1 MFLTAASPSWSSYTN
16 QSQAPD
22 LAFPTIQCLP
32 RSLLPL
38 AWGRGAPFPH
48 CSPLGAVGTA
58 HSNPPTVGSS
68 TSHTARGRVWTKAG
82 TTSLTVLQG
91 APGMRPGILLQGDAG
106 LWPGCNRNQ
115 EAASSPFSHCPL
127 RPASPAPS
135 PAPLDESSSGSCK
148 SPDVAGIIK
157 RFPVTFSPKQHS
169 FHD

>member
-1 MFLTAASPSWSSYTN
+1 MTMGPETSTSPCWARSVNGKKHHGVKLLALGVLPTAASRSWSSYTN
-16 QSQAPD
+16 QSQTPD

-48 CSPLGAVGTA
+48 CSPLGVVGTA
-58 HSNPPTVGSS
+58 HSNPSTVGSS

-91 APGMRPGILLQGDAG
+91 APGMQPGILLQGDAG

-115 EAASSPFSHCPL
+115 EAASSPFSHCPSDL
-127 RPASPAPS
+127 RLLPQALLP
-135 PAPLDESSSGSCK
+135 
-148 SPDVAGIIK
+148 
-157 RFPVTFSPKQHS
+157 
-169 FHD
+169 